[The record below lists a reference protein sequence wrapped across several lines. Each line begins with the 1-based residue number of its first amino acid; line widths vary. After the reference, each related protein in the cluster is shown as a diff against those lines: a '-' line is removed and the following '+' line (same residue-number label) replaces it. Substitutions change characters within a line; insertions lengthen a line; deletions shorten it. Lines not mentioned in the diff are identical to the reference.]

1 MLAGGGLVDY
11 CLSFA
16 YVRSLHSPPR
26 PVPARNVRRTTTDRE
41 VRGYQARGQSGSG
54 SRQKACEFVIVRRH
68 CFRACILCAVGAL
81 PETKNPPSG
90 GSPEAGF
97 KNSLRIA
104 VLRPNAPE
112 TCVYRLPSGSTY
124 NTICGASSTS
134 SFDANW
140 NARDSSRHSV
150 PLFSFFVSKIPK
162 SGNKSAN
169 GLKIR
174 ETGSSIAA
182 GCSGSSLW
190 PSAHTTLIPFTLR
203 SGISRATP

>member
-97 KNSLRIA
+97 KKFLLKLLFLGPMLQRHVCTGCLSAARTTRFVEHRQHQVLMLIGMPEIRQGTLFRFLVSLFQRF
-104 VLRPNAPE
+104 PN
-112 TCVYRLPSGSTY
+112 
-124 NTICGASSTS
+124 
-134 SFDANW
+134 
-140 NARDSSRHSV
+140 
-150 PLFSFFVSKIPK
+150 
-162 SGNKSAN
+162 
-169 GLKIR
+169 R
-174 ETGSSIAA
+174 ETN
-182 GCSGSSLW
+182 
-190 PSAHTTLIPFTLR
+190 PQMV
-203 SGISRATP
+203 